1 MFVQAVSPHNI
12 AVKHAA
18 VILPFQEQA
27 GFICQEHKV
36 LGVCPVTQIVGW
48 YPPLNDQCILIPFQ
62 EQAGFICQE
71 HEVLGVSPVTPIVG
85 WYLPLNEQ
93 CILIPID
100 SIKDLCICM
109 EIETLD

>member
-27 GFICQEHKV
+27 GFICQEH
-36 LGVCPVTQIVGW
+36 
-48 YPPLNDQCILIPFQ
+48 
-62 EQAGFICQE
+62 
-71 HEVLGVSPVTPIVG
+71 EVLGVSPVTHIVG

>member
-1 MFVQAVSPHNI
+1 MFVQEVSPHNI

-18 VILPFQEQA
+18 VILS
-27 GFICQEHKV
+27 
-36 LGVCPVTQIVGW
+36 
-48 YPPLNDQCILIPFQ
+48 FQ

-93 CILIPID
+93 CILIPIA
-100 SIKDLCICM
+100 
-109 EIETLD
+109 